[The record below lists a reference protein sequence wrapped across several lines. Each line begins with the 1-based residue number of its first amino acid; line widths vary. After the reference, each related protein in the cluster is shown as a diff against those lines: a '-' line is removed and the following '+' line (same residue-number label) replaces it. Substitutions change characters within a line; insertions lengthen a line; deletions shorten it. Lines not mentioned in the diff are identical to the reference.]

1 MTLPASGSR
10 ISFNDIRT
18 EINVPS
24 QAPFKIGEA
33 ERGTYS
39 NINYNSNVVNSNP
52 AKLSEWGSYSHIT
65 GSCAILS
72 DRLLLGSWYDNE
84 LVFIGYFY
92 ARRFHNKWWFCQKTA
107 AGICGSSEDSF
118 LPRGS
123 YLMTNAQ
130 SDGVGSFEISSFL
143 GGIDLTELRDCF
155 AWTTSSVGN
164 LTSPSLEVFPVPNGY
179 NYISTLGQEK
189 FSNCGVLA
197 TIFSGSSSGSI
208 DVSYSGSATGSVLYD
223 INLGTNIGNT
233 KFFYNSSDV
242 PDQFIVTYDGVDVIN
257 TGYVGDSSYNT
268 FLTNANFPTINGPAS
283 SSISF
288 SKLSSTSVAYVRV
301 NSPLTGSNWTFNLN
315 NPSPPTYSIL
325 ATPSVTD
332 TFTNTQYA
340 YNISVQNNSNSV
352 TSGNITL
359 STVLPTGFLV
369 QSISVGN
376 NTSYNLVGQSLDITY
391 NGVLQPSNTIPGIT
405 ILGTPTTTGSYQN
418 QVSVVGGGN
427 NTAVSSSLTFV
438 NVVQAPTR
446 TISFYVRVNR
456 VLQNG
461 PVEKRPKINYSISG
475 GGSGVIT
482 SSNDVDGITYVLAG
496 DLVVNLG
503 SNITYFLANNA
514 SIPITGCYTQGC
526 LGNFTCSG
534 NSQTI
539 TSDVS
544 LYMTAEIDTNGNYS
558 LCSFGYGPS
567 IYYTLRG

>member
-18 EINVPS
+18 EINVPN

-39 NINYNSNVVNSNP
+39 NINSNSNVINSNP

-65 GSCAILS
+65 GSCAVLT
-72 DRLLLGSWYDNE
+72 DKLLLGSWYGNDS
-84 LVFIGYFY
+84 VFIGYFY

-123 YLMTNAQ
+123 YLMTDAQ
-130 SDGVGSFEISSFL
+130 TYGVGTFQTSSFL
-143 GGIDLTELRDCF
+143 AGINLSEFRDCF

-164 LTSPSLEVFPVPNGY
+164 LQSPSLEVFPVPNGY
-179 NYISTLGQEK
+179 NYISTPGQEK

-197 TIFSGSSSGSI
+197 TIFSGSSSGSTNI
-208 DVSYSGSATGSVLYD
+208 SYSGSATGSVLYD
-223 INLGTNIGNT
+223 INLGTGIGNT
-233 KFFYNSSDV
+233 KLFYNSSDV

-268 FLTNANFPTINGPAS
+268 FLTDANFPTINGVAS

-288 SKLSSTSVAYVRV
+288 SKLSSTSIAYVRV
-301 NSPLTGSNWTFNLN
+301 NSPLTGSNWAFNLN
-315 NPSPPTYSIL
+315 NPSPPTYTIL
-325 ATPSVTD
+325 STPSVSETY
-332 TFTNTQYA
+332 TNTQYA
-340 YNISVQNNSNSV
+340 YNISVTNSSDSV
-352 TSGNITL
+352 TSGNIVI
-359 STVLPTGFLV
+359 SSVLPTGFQV
-369 QSISVGN
+369 QNISVGN
-376 NTSYNLVGQSLDITY
+376 NTSYNLIGQSLSITY

-405 ILGTPTTTGSYQN
+405 IVGIPTTTGSYSN
-418 QVSVVGGGN
+418 QASVVGGGN

-438 NVVQAPTR
+438 NVVPTPTR

-456 VLQNG
+456 VLQDG

-475 GGSGVIT
+475 GASGVIV
-482 SSNDVDGITYVLAG
+482 SPNDLNGITYVHAG

-503 SNITYFLANNA
+503 SNITYFLTNNA
-514 SIPITGCYTQGC
+514 NVPITGCYIQGC
-526 LGNFTCSG
+526 LSNFGCSG

-539 TSDVS
+539 TSDIS
-544 LYMTAEIDTNGNYS
+544 LYMTAEIH
-558 LCSFGYGPS
+558 
-567 IYYTLRG
+567 